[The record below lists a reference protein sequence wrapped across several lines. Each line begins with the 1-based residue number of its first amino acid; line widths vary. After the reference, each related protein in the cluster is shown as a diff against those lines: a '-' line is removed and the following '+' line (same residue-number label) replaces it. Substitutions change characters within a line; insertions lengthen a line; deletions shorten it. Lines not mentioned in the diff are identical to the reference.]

1 MDFQSV
7 SVVIPAYNEAER
19 IESTLDQ
26 LLNYLEKN
34 FPRFEI
40 IVVDDGSSD
49 DTAAKVKRFAETN
62 PHIALISYSPNRGK
76 GLAVRQGMLR
86 AANDAVLFTDADLST
101 PVEEIEMALGELAR
115 GFPVVI
121 ASRRHPDS
129 TIASRQSR
137 VREIIGRIF
146 NALVRLVIGLP
157 YKDTQCGFKCF
168 TRSAAKE
175 VFGRARIDTFSFDV
189 EVLLIAKTLGY
200 AIKEIPVRWTNA
212 PGSKVRPLRDALTIL
227 SELLTLYRAKF
238 RRGSC
243 S

>member
-7 SVVIPAYNEAER
+7 SVVIPAYNEGER
-19 IESTLDQ
+19 IEATLGR
-26 LLNYLEKN
+26 LTEYLAKN
-34 FPRFEI
+34 FPRFEL
-40 IVVDDGSSD
+40 IVVDDGSGD
-49 DTAAKVKRFAETN
+49 DTADKVKRAAETN

-76 GLAVRQGMLR
+76 GFAVRQGMLR

-101 PVEEIEMALGELAR
+101 PVEEIAMALRELAR

-129 TIASRQSR
+129 TIAARQSR
-137 VREIIGRIF
+137 AREMIGRIF
-146 NALVRLVIGLP
+146 NALVRLMLGLP
-157 YKDTQCGFKCF
+157 YQDTQCGFKCF

-200 AIKEIPVRWTNA
+200 AIKEISVRWTNA

-227 SELLTLYRAKF
+227 SELLILYRAKL
-238 RRGSC
+238 RGGSC

>member
-1 MDFQSV
+1 LEFHSV
-7 SVVIPAYNEAER
+7 SVVIPAYNEGER
-19 IESTLDQ
+19 IESTLGK
-26 LLNYLEKN
+26 LIEHLEKN

-40 IVVDDGSSD
+40 IVVDDGSVD
-49 DTAAKVKRFAETN
+49 DTGDKVKRIAETN
-62 PHIALISYSPNRGK
+62 RHIELVSYFPNRGK
-76 GLAVRQGMLR
+76 GFAVRQGMLR
-86 AANDAVLFTDADLST
+86 ANNDAALFTDADLST

-129 TIASRQSR
+129 TIISHQSR
-137 VREIIGRIF
+137 ARELIGRIF
-146 NALVRLVIGLP
+146 NALVRLMLGLP

-175 VFGRARIDTFSFDV
+175 IFGRARIDTFSFDV
-189 EVLLIAKTLGY
+189 EVLLIAGALGY

-227 SELLTLYRAKF
+227 SELLILYRART
-238 RRGSC
+238 RRDL
-243 S
+243 

>member
-1 MDFQSV
+1 LDFRSV
-7 SVVIPAYNEAER
+7 SVVIPAYNEGER
-19 IESTLDQ
+19 VELSLYEITR
-26 LLNYLEKN
+26 YLEPK

-40 IVVDDGSSD
+40 IVVDDGSGD
-49 DTAAKVKRFAETN
+49 DTVAKVKRVAETN
-62 PHIALISYSPNRGK
+62 PHIVLMSHSPNRGK
-76 GLAVRQGMLR
+76 GFAVRQGMLR
-86 AANDAVLFTDADLST
+86 AASDAVLFTDADLST
-101 PVEEIEMALGELAR
+101 PVQEIEIALRELAR

-129 TIASRQSR
+129 SIASRQSR

-146 NALVRLVIGLP
+146 NALVRLMIGLP

-189 EVLLIAKTLGY
+189 EVLLIAKMLGY

-227 SELLTLYRAKF
+227 SELLILYRA
-238 RRGSC
+238 RLRGGSC